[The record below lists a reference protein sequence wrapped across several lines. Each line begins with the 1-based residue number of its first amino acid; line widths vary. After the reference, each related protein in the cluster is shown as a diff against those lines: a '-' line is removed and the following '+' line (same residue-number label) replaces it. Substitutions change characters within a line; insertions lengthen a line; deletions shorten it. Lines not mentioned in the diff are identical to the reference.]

1 MLAVATGRAG
11 LPADMATVDELNAR
25 REALKAQRDST
36 VARVS
41 YDGRVYARVAAAIY
55 GLDRFEERHWRR
67 MGEALARMV
76 ERMIA
81 RWRCRGRPLASTGA
95 ARPQRLHGTLN
106 VACAPLLFMPLCHE
120 RSRGAAH
127 RGLGGRRRA
136 GGSR

>member
-1 MLAVATGRAG
+1 LLAVATGRAG

-67 MGEALARMV
+67 MGDSIGADGGADDREVALPRT
-76 ERMIA
+76 
-81 RWRCRGRPLASTGA
+81 PLASTGA